1 MRERVAHLNHQ
12 YQLPLQGLITF
23 INNTKQI
30 LVLFSPIF
38 TLYRRDAI
46 SRTNDHC
53 YIIPHAS
60 EDKKTVTYANESK
73 SFGLCD

>member
-1 MRERVAHLNHQ
+1 MERVSHLNHQ

-30 LVLFSPIF
+30 LVLIFSPIF
-38 TLYRRDAI
+38 ILYRRDAI
-46 SRTNDHC
+46 SRTNDR

-60 EDKKTVTYANESK
+60 EDKKTVTYANEPK
-73 SFGLCD
+73 SFALSD